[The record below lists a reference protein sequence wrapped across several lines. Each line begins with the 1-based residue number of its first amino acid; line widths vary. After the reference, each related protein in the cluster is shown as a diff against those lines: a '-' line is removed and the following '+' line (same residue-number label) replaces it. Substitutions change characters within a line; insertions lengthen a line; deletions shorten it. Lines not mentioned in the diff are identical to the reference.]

1 MDLILK
7 FLIYSIRTLDGNRG
21 TANHLLWTL
30 QEQSKKQ
37 FKELKKRNTISKMR
51 EHQFDQYNQMKV
63 FKKIFLKYKLM
74 IVRAKISFM
83 AFAEGR
89 TINEL
94 IISQIIKSYTLMK
107 K

>member
-21 TANHLLWTL
+21 TANHLLDTL

-51 EHQFDQYNQMKV
+51 EHQFD
-63 FKKIFLKYKLM
+63 
-74 IVRAKISFM
+74 
-83 AFAEGR
+83 
-89 TINEL
+89 
-94 IISQIIKSYTLMK
+94 
-107 K
+107 